1 MRPAKTERLCVVCR
15 GLEPTNLNRMLLL
28 GWSPRFLSARW
39 GHSRGAIKR
48 HAAQCLSGELRD
60 GTERDLYAMAA
71 RAAQAREGEA

>member
-1 MRPAKTERLCVVCR
+1 MRPAKPEKLCVVCR

-48 HAAQCLSGELRD
+48 HINECLTGELRD

-71 RAAQAREGEA
+71 RAAREGEE